1 MSAYI
6 LLYFLAL
13 IISVYLWFIVYKRY
27 KRSSWI
33 FFFLCTI
40 FASLWCVFYFLSLS
54 SFIPEYLVVYISRLA
69 FFSSTTGMYSFLF
82 FIIFFSDQQKNSI
95 PKNKLKLIL
104 SIFFIIF
111 SITVFSPLVIKWMT
125 FSSKDLIYREIYGIF
140 YPIYVIL
147 YVMFLPL
154 ALYFSKKQIQK
165 QTDLNKIRLKKIL
178 YWSLFFVLIWVIFQV
193 ILPIFWIWIFEKELI
208 FFFVIFVMSVVYAIQ
223 RYFFLDI
230 WYWIWKIVIWSI
242 SMVFSLIW
250 IKSLHLFYSNIWFHS
265 TKYWYISEW
274 YSSIDIIM
282 WIIIFLISYNILAK
296 NFLWNTLK
304 AEFKNT
310 IHNLEQNIS
319 TITNFLKLRKYLKN
333 EIQKIFKTNFCE
345 IKLFENSGER
355 NELQIFFEKN
365 PKQKYFI
372 NDIVFIEEKKKNFN
386 KKKLLNCIDENSFLI
401 FPIFNSEKQ
410 NIWIFSLW
418 KKSFWDF
425 YNIDEINTIKKF
437 IFFLE
442 YHIKYI
448 KTYEQIEEFSLTLD
462 KKVDEKTIEYNNLIN
477 KQKEFISMISHEIRS
492 PISSAV
498 FHADSIIDDL
508 SEKNFSKE
516 KIKSE
521 LEILNN
527 ILIKIWEL
535 STKLFSVQYY
545 DTNSITLY
553 KEQIQINNLIQNEVD
568 IYSHLNE
575 NISFECS
582 LDKKI
587 NFLEID
593 KIQFQQVIENIL
605 TNAIKFI
612 NKENWIIIVQT
623 KKESKNF
630 VLTIE
635 DNWKWFEWISIE
647 DLFDKYTKWIGGFTW
662 LWMWLYLCKK
672 IVEMHNWVITA
683 EVSEKLKW
691 AKIKITI
698 PLN

>member
-1 MSAYI
+1 
-6 LLYFLAL
+6 
-13 IISVYLWFIVYKRY
+13 
-27 KRSSWI
+27 
-33 FFFLCTI
+33 
-40 FASLWCVFYFLSLS
+40 
-54 SFIPEYLVVYISRLA
+54 
-69 FFSSTTGMYSFLF
+69 
-82 FIIFFSDQQKNSI
+82 
-95 PKNKLKLIL
+95 
-104 SIFFIIF
+104 
-111 SITVFSPLVIKWMT
+111 MT

-304 AEFKNT
+304 TEFKNT

-319 TITNFLKLRKYLKN
+319 TIKNFLKLRKYLKN

-372 NDIVFIEEKKKNFN
+372 NDFVFIEEKKKNFN

-647 DLFDKYTKWIGGFTW
+647 DLFDKYTKWTGGFTW